1 MKKFNTG
8 IFLAV
13 ALCTLGHATQA
24 STYYTREEIT
34 RCENQEVNA
43 GLGALAGGLAGAGIG
58 LLASGGQ
65 AVFGAVGG
73 VTGAVAGG
81 LIGAGLSCETR
92 SVYINRLD
100 ERLTSV
106 DYQRS
111 YEDDRCRIVV
121 LRAGYSPRREY
132 CRAYRMDFVD
142 AHGHWV
148 TEESTACW
156 IGGRWRY
163 GYANDVIAREHWRY
177 RHPVPPVRVVE
188 AYHPRWDPDYY
199 RDRQRYEHWRREQ
212 EERRYRA
219 WRERER
225 EERHRPAFR

>member
-8 IFLAV
+8 LWLSV
-13 ALCTLGHATQA
+13 ALSTLVISSRADA
-24 STYYTREEIT
+24 YYTREEVT
-34 RCENQEVNA
+34 RCENQDVNT
-43 GLGALAGGLAGAGIG
+43 GLGALAGVIAGAGIG

-132 CRAYRMDFVD
+132 CRTYRMDFVD
-142 AHGHWV
+142 TYNRWV

-163 GYANDVIAREHWRY
+163 GYANDVITREHWRY
-177 RHPVPPVRVVE
+177 RQPVPPPPRVVE
-188 AYHPRWDPDYY
+188 VYRPSWDPVYY
-199 RDRQRYEHWRREQ
+199 RDHERYEHWH
-212 EERRYRA
+212 
-219 WRERER
+219 RERPVYYETEVYR
-225 EERHRPAFR
+225 RPVYR